1 VELRKQSAHS
11 LHTHFTNRHQ
21 QHQLIIVTVSI
32 AAVKGG
38 AISMPDLHE
47 FEELEAFEAPE
58 SPPEAPESLPEVP
71 KPAPEGEDYNDL
83 HNSAFTFVFGAV
95 LAIIPLGLWAGVA
108 VWMMIQVLRPG
119 ECVLTIDAGTIQ
131 GQDVNYDNTTTTTND
146 TSNSCNMG
154 GVPLSV
160 YDACFGMVTALIV
173 AELAITPTGKDP
185 SERLTQGADRAFR
198 RVACGR
204 LWQCIVTWLP
214 ACYMF
219 VWFIIGLASLIV
231 GGFIAEGTSGPL
243 RATGM
248 MWFGAIISSAYSYF
262 WLADSGRR
270 G

>member
-1 VELRKQSAHS
+1 
-11 LHTHFTNRHQ
+11 
-21 QHQLIIVTVSI
+21 
-32 AAVKGG
+32 
-38 AISMPDLHE
+38 MPDSHA
-47 FEELEAFEAPE
+47 FEEPEVFEAPE
-58 SPPEAPESLPEVP
+58 SPPETPEAPPEETE
-71 KPAPEGEDYNDL
+71 PAPEWEDNYDDL
-83 HNSAFTFVFGAV
+83 DNTAFAFVFGAV

-119 ECVLTIDAGTIQ
+119 DCVLTIDAGTIQ

-146 TSNSCNMG
+146 TCDMG

-185 SERLTQGADRAFR
+185 SERLTQGADKAFR

-204 LWQCIVTWLP
+204 LWQCIVSWLP

-262 WLADSGRR
+262 WLADRGRR